1 MKAFSKPLTWFLSLF
16 NFGLWNLSDTID
28 SLVARLHFLG
38 LKEQAED
45 IARLSAQ
52 IEFQQYILVVLDGL
66 KFLCMLVSLIVLV
79 IANSDQLNKAWS
91 WLKQRIWQPFTN
103 YWCQTFLYKTYH
115 ALKVWLKTLFK
126 NLFKSKS

>member
-1 MKAFSKPLTWFLSLF
+1 MKALTKPLTWFLSLF

-45 IARLSAQ
+45 IARLTEQ
-52 IEFQQYILVVLDGL
+52 IEFQQDILIILDGF
-66 KFLCMLVSLIVLV
+66 KFICMLVSLVVLV
-79 IANSDQLNKAWS
+79 VANLDQLKKACK
-91 WLKQRIWQPFTN
+91 WLKWKVAAPIFRF
-103 YWCQTFLYKTYH
+103 CYKRYVATRTT
-115 ALKVWLKTLFK
+115 LKKLFN